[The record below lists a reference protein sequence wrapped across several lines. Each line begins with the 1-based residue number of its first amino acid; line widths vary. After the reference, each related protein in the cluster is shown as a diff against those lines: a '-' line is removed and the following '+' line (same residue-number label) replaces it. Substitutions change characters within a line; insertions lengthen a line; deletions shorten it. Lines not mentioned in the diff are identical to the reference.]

1 MDYILKS
8 RNVELNDEIKEYAQK
23 KIKSRIEKFDDK
35 VIKIEIEF
43 SVEKNPSINLNNKI
57 VVTIFTPRAVV
68 RAQESGVDF
77 FEAIDRVNPKIERQI
92 KKYKNKMIQKGRKGA
107 AVETKIEAENS
118 DENFEDLKK
127 IVKTKKFEIK
137 PMTPEEASLQMELIG
152 HDFYVFVNAE
162 TGKTAV
168 LYKRRDENYGL
179 IEPQN

>member
-8 RNVELNDEIKEYAQK
+8 RNVELNGKIKEYAQK

-43 SVEKNPSINLNNKI
+43 SVEKNPSINLNNKV
-57 VVTIFTPRAVV
+57 VVTIFTPRAVI
-68 RAQESGVDF
+68 RAVESGVDF
-77 FEAIDRVNPKIERQI
+77 FEAIDRINPKIERQI
-92 KKYKNKMIQKGRKGA
+92 KKYKSKMIQKGRKGA
-107 AVETKIEAENS
+107 GVETKIEAQNS
-118 DENFEDLKK
+118 DENFEDIKK

-168 LYKRRDENYGL
+168 LYKRKDENYGL